1 MSIAFASRDSIGD
14 TAIVTFHLDRDFIIP
29 PNIVNANIKQFQNVL
44 IFASKLIDMEVSLTD
59 EYTRT
64 NIFAEY
70 LKDIEQKHSQELLLT
85 ERRAIDSMVSKIEPL
100 ISKNSQLEKSH
111 TSEIDEIKSIYQQEL
126 KTLEKANRII
136 ESESAAFKS
145 EIQLAHQK
153 DIITL
158 RNKIADQEAEI
169 RIASQSELLIRERCK
184 QEYERLIAAL
194 SLKNDEIFA
203 IKQEGI
209 HQREQKL
216 ALKEQELT
224 AKEQEVLLKFQR
236 KASSVLKGH
245 DGEEF
250 FKNITK
256 EKMNW
261 ELIKQP
267 TLSCDYASTIQGSTV
282 LFEVKNYENQVPKA
296 EITKFH
302 RDMKLHSE
310 ATVGVFVSLQTG
322 MSGFDPTIPIS
333 IDWIH
338 DSQCVIYIQT
348 CTELDIMLVLT
359 SIDQII
365 RMVGVFNGLLATEDS
380 KSEEKTFQSRIE
392 RAKEFLDRAIK
403 RNSKLAK
410 KIIADKKQQIELI
423 EANTVHNISELGYIT
438 NELTTTINTMLGTY
452 PEPESSD
459 ELSIV
464 SETPSSKSKKVAAKK
479 EVKKQSK
486 N

>member
-1 MSIAFASRDSIGD
+1 MSRAFASRDSIGE

-29 PNIVNANIKQFQNVL
+29 ANIVNANIKQFQNVL
-44 IFASKLIDMEVSLTD
+44 MFASKLIDMEVSLTD

-64 NIFAEY
+64 NIFSEY

-85 ERRAIDSMVSKIEPL
+85 ERQSINTMASKLEPL
-100 ISKNSQLEKSH
+100 ISKISQLENSHISIVDQLKSAH
-111 TSEIDEIKSIYQQEL
+111 EQEL
-126 KTLEKANRII
+126 KSLEKSKRTI
-136 ESESAAFKS
+136 EYESATFKS
-145 EIQLAHQK
+145 EVQIAHQK
-153 DIITL
+153 DISAL
-158 RNKIADQEAEI
+158 RNKLVDQEAEL
-169 RIASQSELLIRERCK
+169 RTASQSEALIRERCK

-194 SLKNDEIFA
+194 NLKNDEIFA
-203 IKQEGI
+203 IKQEGL
-209 HQREQKL
+209 HQREEKL
-216 ALKEQELT
+216 RLKEQDLL

-261 ELIKQP
+261 DLTKQP
-267 TLSCDYASTIQGSTV
+267 TLSCDYASTIQGTTV

-310 ATVGVFVSLQTG
+310 ATVGIFVSLQTG

-365 RMVGVFNGLLATEDS
+365 RMVGVFNGLLVTEDS

-452 PEPESSD
+452 TEPESSD
-459 ELSIV
+459 ELTIV
-464 SETPSSKSKKVAAKK
+464 SEIPSSKPKKASAKK
-479 EVKKQSK
+479 EMKKQSK

>member
-1 MSIAFASRDSIGD
+1 MSTAFASTQHIGN
-14 TAIVTFHLDRDFIIP
+14 TAVVTFHLQSDFNIP
-29 PNIVNANIKQFQNVL
+29 TNILQANVTQFQYIL
-44 IFASKLIDMEVSLTD
+44 TFASSLIDFENSIKD
-59 EYTRT
+59 DFTRSHLF
-64 NIFAEY
+64 NDLIN
-70 LKDIEQKHSQELLLT
+70 DIEVKHAKELLNT
-85 ERRAIDSMVSKIEPL
+85 EKQSVDTITSKLEPL
-100 ISKNSQLEKSH
+100 ISKINQLEASHKSAIDELKELHEQELKALEKSKR
-111 TSEIDEIKSIYQQEL
+111 T
-126 KTLEKANRII
+126 I
-136 ESESAAFKS
+136 ESESATFKS
-145 EIQLAHQK
+145 EVQVAHQK
-153 DIITL
+153 DINVL
-158 RNKIADQEAEI
+158 RNKIADQEAEL
-169 RIASQSELLIRERCK
+169 RIASQSEIQIRERCK
-184 QEYERLIAAL
+184 QEYERLITAL
-194 SLKNDEIFA
+194 NIKNDEIFA

-209 HQREQKL
+209 KQREQALL
-216 ALKEQELT
+216 AKEKDLA
-224 AKEQEVLLKFQR
+224 AKEQEVILKFQR

-250 FKNITK
+250 FKNITQ
-256 EKMNW
+256 EKMKW
-261 ELIKQP
+261 DLTKQP
-267 TLSCDYASTIQGSTV
+267 TLSCDYASTIQGQTV

-322 MSGFDPTIPIS
+322 MSGFDPTVPIS

-365 RMVGVFNGLLATEDS
+365 RMVAVFNNALSSDNS
-380 KSEEKTFQSRIE
+380 KSEEKTFQTRIE

-410 KIIADKKQQIELI
+410 KIISDKKQQIELI
-423 EANTVHNISELGYIT
+423 EANTVHTISELSYIT

-452 PEPESSD
+452 AEPESSD

-464 SETPSSKSKKVAAKK
+464 SETPSKSKNTSTKKEAKK
-479 EVKKQSK
+479 KV
-486 N
+486 NN

>member
-1 MSIAFASRDSIGD
+1 MSRAFTSRDSVGD

-44 IFASKLIDMEVSLTD
+44 MFASKLIDMEISLTD

-85 ERRAIDSMVSKIEPL
+85 ERQSINTMASKIEPL
-100 ISKNSQLEKSH
+100 ISKISQLENSHMSIIDQVKSVH
-111 TSEIDEIKSIYQQEL
+111 EEEL
-126 KTLEKANRII
+126 KSLEKSKRTI
-136 ESESAAFKS
+136 ESESAIFKS

-153 DIITL
+153 DISAL
-158 RNKIADQEAEI
+158 RNKIADQEAEL
-169 RIASQSELLIRERCK
+169 RIASQSEALIRERCK

-194 SLKNDEIFA
+194 NLKNDEIFA
-203 IKQEGI
+203 IKQEGL

-216 ALKEQELT
+216 ASKEQDLL

-261 ELIKQP
+261 DLTKQP
-267 TLSCDYASTIQGSTV
+267 TLSCDYASTIQGATV

-365 RMVGVFNGLLATEDS
+365 RMVGVFNGLLASEDS

-452 PEPESSD
+452 AEPESSD
-459 ELSIV
+459 ELTIAL
-464 SETPSSKSKKVAAKK
+464 ETPSSKTKKVPAKK
-479 EVKKQSK
+479 EVKKQAK

>member
-1 MSIAFASRDSIGD
+1 
-14 TAIVTFHLDRDFIIP
+14 L
-29 PNIVNANIKQFQNVL
+29 Q
-44 IFASKLIDMEVSLTD
+44 
-59 EYTRT
+59 
-64 NIFAEY
+64 
-70 LKDIEQKHSQELLLT
+70 
-85 ERRAIDSMVSKIEPL
+85 
-100 ISKNSQLEKSH
+100 
-111 TSEIDEIKSIYQQEL
+111 
-126 KTLEKANRII
+126 
-136 ESESAAFKS
+136 
-145 EIQLAHQK
+145 
-153 DIITL
+153 
-158 RNKIADQEAEI
+158 
-169 RIASQSELLIRERCK
+169 
-184 QEYERLIAAL
+184 
-194 SLKNDEIFA
+194 
-203 IKQEGI
+203 
-209 HQREQKL
+209 QRELKL
-216 ALKEQELT
+216 ALKEQELV

-250 FKNITK
+250 FKNIVK

-261 ELIKQP
+261 ELTKQP
-267 TLSCDYASTIQGSTV
+267 TLSCDYASTIQGSIV
-282 LFEVKNYENQVPKA
+282 LFEIKNYENQVPKA

-365 RMVGVFNGLLATEDS
+365 RMVGVFNGLLASEDS

-452 PEPESSD
+452 AEPESSD

-464 SETPSSKSKKVAAKK
+464 SETPSKSKNTSTKKEAKK
-479 EVKKQSK
+479 KV
-486 N
+486 NN